1 MSLTSIQEP
10 PAPAEAVAPAARA
23 RRVRR
28 RSPGLMIGLAL
39 VLLVIVLAIF
49 GSAIS
54 GYGPNAIDANAI
66 LAGPSSAHWLGTDDF
81 GRDLFSRVAA
91 SYRISLAVALGSV
104 FMALALGMPLGLA
117 AGYFG
122 SKVDGFIM
130 RPLDVLMAFPVVLL
144 AVTIT
149 AIAGAGTG
157 ILIIAIGVVY
167 TPIIAR
173 TMRAAAMATTSQT
186 YIEAVRARGASSW
199 RILTRHVLPNSAGP
213 VIVQA
218 SLLGGLA
225 IILEAALSFVGL
237 GVQPPTASLGLMLS
251 DGRDFM
257 ATSPWVVAAPGT
269 ALVILVLAFTLIG
282 EALARWL
289 DPRSR
294 ARVR

>member
-1 MSLTSIQEP
+1 VSLTSVQESPTQTEAIQP
-10 PAPAEAVAPAARA
+10 VMRRRGA
-23 RRVRR
+23 RRR
-28 RSPGLMIGLAL
+28 PAGLILGL
-39 VLLVIVLAIF
+39 VLIAIVIVMAII
-49 GSAIS
+49 GPTIC
-54 GYGPNAIDANAI
+54 GHGPNDIDGNAV
-66 LAGPSSAHWLGTDDF
+66 LASPSSAHWLGTDNF
-81 GRDLFSRVAA
+81 GRDLFARVAA
-91 SYRISLAVALGSV
+91 SYRISLGVALGSV
-104 FMALALGMPLGLA
+104 ALALLLGVPLGLA

-122 SKVDGFIM
+122 SAIDQIIM

-149 AIAGAGTG
+149 AIAGTG
-157 ILIIAIGVVY
+157 MVILMVAIGVVY

-173 TMRAAAMATTSQT
+173 TMRAAALATTAQT

-199 RILTRHVLPNSAGP
+199 RILSRHVLPNSAGP

-237 GVQPPTASLGLMLS
+237 GVQPPTPSLGLMLS

-257 ATSPWVVAAPGT
+257 ANSPWVVAAPGVG
-269 ALVILVLAFTLIG
+269 LVILVLSFTLIG
-282 EALARWL
+282 EALADRL

>member
-1 MSLTSIQEP
+1 MSVAAVNEP
-10 PAPAEAVAPAARA
+10 SAVEVTAVPAAR
-23 RRVRR
+23 RRVWRR
-28 RSPGLMIGLAL
+28 NAGLFVGLAL
-39 VLLVIVLAIF
+39 IVLVIVVAAL
-49 GSAIS
+49 GQTIS
-54 GYGPNAIDANAI
+54 GHSPTAIDGNAI
-66 LAGPSSAHWLGTDDF
+66 LSGPSSAHWFGTDDF
-81 GRDLFSRVAA
+81 GRDLFTRVAA

-104 FMALALGMPLGLA
+104 FMALALGVPLGLA

-122 SKVDGFIM
+122 SKLDQLIM

-157 ILIIAIGVVY
+157 TLIVAIGVVY
-167 TPIIAR
+167 TPIVTR
-173 TMRAAAMATTSQT
+173 TMRASAMATASQT

-199 RILTRHVLPNSAGP
+199 RILLRHVLPNSAGP

-218 SLLGGLA
+218 SMLGGLA
-225 IILEAALSFVGL
+225 IILEAAMSFVGL

-257 ATSPWVVAAPGT
+257 STNPWVVIAPGVG
-269 ALVILVLAFTLIG
+269 LVILVLSFTLIG
-282 EALARWL
+282 EALADRL
-289 DPRSR
+289 DPRSA

>member
-10 PAPAEAVAPAARA
+10 SAPAGAVAPTVSRRRA
-23 RRVRR
+23 RR
-28 RSPGLMIGLAL
+28 RSPGLIAGLAL
-39 VLLVIVLAIF
+39 VALVIVVAII
-49 GSAIS
+49 GPAIS
-54 GYGPNAIDANAI
+54 GHGPNAIDGNAI

-104 FMALALGMPLGLA
+104 FMALVLGVPLGLA

-122 SKVDGFIM
+122 SKLDQLIM

-225 IILEAALSFVGL
+225 VILEAALSFVGL

-257 ATSPWVVAAPGT
+257 ATSPWVVAAPAG

>member
-10 PAPAEAVAPAARA
+10 PAPAEVVAPAARGH
-23 RRVRR
+23 RVRR
-28 RSPGLMIGLAL
+28 RSRGLMIGLAL
-39 VLLVIVLAIF
+39 VVLVIVLAIF

-54 GYGPNAIDANAI
+54 GYGPNTIDGRAI
-66 LAGPSSAHWLGTDDF
+66 LADPSSAHWLGTDDF
-81 GRDLFSRVAA
+81 GRDLFSRVCA

-104 FMALALGMPLGLA
+104 FMALALGVPLGLA

-122 SKVDGFIM
+122 SKVDGLIM

-173 TMRAAAMATTSQT
+173 TMRAAALATTSQT

-257 ATSPWVVAAPGT
+257 ATSPWVVAAPGV